1 MKKLL
6 NISNFILFFLLIFS
20 FNFFITNFVVAATD
34 NTIATM
40 DDYINPVGKRV
51 FGDSSN
57 VSDKRLE
64 VVVQNVVG
72 AIANDV
78 VKQVLSVVGILV
90 LVLFLYAGI
99 QYILAAG
106 NSDAVKKANKTMK
119 YSVIGIIVVFTSYI
133 IINFIFAVLNRLK

>member
-34 NTIATM
+34 NTTATVN
-40 DDYINPVGKRV
+40 DYINPVGKRIL
-51 FGDSSN
+51 DSS
-57 VSDKRLE
+57 SDLGGNSIE
-64 VVVQNVVG
+64 IVAQNIVG
-72 AIANDV
+72 TIANDV
-78 VKQVLSVVGILV
+78 IKQVLGVVGILV

-106 NSDAVKKANKTMK
+106 KPDAIKNANQTMK
-119 YSVIGIIVVFTSYI
+119 YSVIGILVVFASFI
-133 IINFIFAVLNRLK
+133 IINFIFAVLNKLK